1 MFGRRRHVAPVV
13 APPAPAPQLTENQVF
28 DIIHAEVARAIGENG
43 EWTLTR
49 RVEHDSDSL
58 FHGVVAHALATHVL
72 DALRDARTELERR
85 NLTAAAHSPEHVA
98 HEPVALEADADEPA
112 AFSWEPAP
120 ITVWTD
126 LKKPVTGPIAQIRE
140 HQLVA

>member
-1 MFGRRRHVAPVV
+1 MFGRRRHVAPAV

-28 DIIHAEVARAIGENG
+28 DIIHSEVARAIGENG
-43 EWTLTR
+43 EWALTR
-49 RVEHDSDSL
+49 RVERDSDSL
-58 FHGVVAHALATHVL
+58 LHGVVAHALATHVL
-72 DALRDARTELERR
+72 DALRDARTELERL
-85 NLTAAAHSPEHVA
+85 NLSATTHTPEHVA
-98 HEPVALEADADEPA
+98 HAPAALSAEVEPA